1 MNDIEFLT
9 FAMQGDMDAVGLVM
23 SVVKIADVWD
33 NLIDGD
39 KPVSKE
45 DINNAFWLACVDIPR
60 NPVYRK
66 YQLDITTVFSTGI
79 INWFVANKLQAGDEH
94 AKQIAHV
101 TRYSIAD
108 VSLYLATAIGGIE
121 WAAEVGPELR
131 LRSQKDRLENFLE
144 EMKNE
149 K

>member
-9 FAMQGDMDAVGLVM
+9 FAMRGDMDAVGLVM

-33 NLIDGD
+33 NLIDED
-39 KPVSKE
+39 KAVSKE
-45 DINNAFWLACVDIPR
+45 DINQAFWLACVDIPR
-60 NPVYRK
+60 NPAYRK
-66 YQLDITTVFSTGI
+66 YQLDITTVFSMGI
-79 INWFVANKLQAGDEH
+79 MNWHVANRLQDGDDH

-108 VSLYLATAIGGIE
+108 VSLYLATAIGGPE

-131 LRSQKDRLENFLE
+131 LRSQKDKLENFLK
-144 EMKNE
+144 EMK

>member
-9 FAMQGDMDAVGLVM
+9 FAMRGDMDAVGLVM

-33 NLIDGD
+33 NLIDKD
-39 KPVSKE
+39 KDVSDE
-45 DINNAFWLACVDIPR
+45 DINQAFWLACVEIPR
-60 NPVYRK
+60 NPAFRR
-66 YQLDITTVFSTGI
+66 YQLDITSVFSMGI
-79 INWFVANKLQAGDEH
+79 INWHVANKLQTGDDH

-108 VSLYLATAIGGIE
+108 VSLYLATAIGGPE
-121 WAAEVGPELR
+121 WVIEVGPELR
-131 LRSQKDRLENFLE
+131 LRSQKDKLENFLK
-144 EMKNE
+144 EMK

>member
-9 FAMQGDMDAVGLVM
+9 FAMRGDMDAVGLVM

-33 NLIDGD
+33 NLIDKD
-39 KPVSKE
+39 KDVSDE
-45 DINNAFWLACVDIPR
+45 DINQAFWLACVEIPR
-60 NPVYRK
+60 NPAFRR
-66 YQLDITTVFSTGI
+66 YQLDITSVFSMGI
-79 INWFVANKLQAGDEH
+79 INWHVANKLQTGDDH

-108 VSLYLATAIGGIE
+108 VSLYLATAIGGPE
-121 WAAEVGPELR
+121 WAIEVGPELR
-131 LRSQKDRLENFLE
+131 LRSQKDKLENFLK
-144 EMKNE
+144 EMK